1 LIKLSSMLIVAATLT
16 GCTDDDDDDVRGF
29 LPADTVEWRAD
40 IVGIGRFAAIRG
52 DAHVMSTIG
61 VKSIMAGA
69 DIQFDAPFA
78 VRPWHVHVGP
88 CATDGA
94 IVGRPAS
101 YPLLR
106 TNRGGRGD
114 VTVGL
119 PGGIEPDGVYHVDVH
134 ASAAELQTIIAC
146 GDLSLIEL

>member
-1 LIKLSSMLIVAATLT
+1 MTKLSSTLIVAATLT
-16 GCTDDDDDDVRGF
+16 GCAGDDDDKDRGF
-29 LPADTVEWRAD
+29 VAADTVEWRAD

-78 VRPWHVHVGP
+78 TRPWHVHVGP
-88 CATDGA
+88 CATDGG
-94 IVGRPAS
+94 IVGRPGS

-106 TNRGGRGD
+106 TNRGGRDD
-114 VTVGL
+114 VTVWL

-134 ASAAELQTIIAC
+134 ASATELQTIIAC
-146 GDLSLIEL
+146 GDLSVIEP

>member
-1 LIKLSSMLIVAATLT
+1 MIKLSSILIVAATLT
-16 GCTDDDDDDVRGF
+16 GCTGDDDDDRGF
-29 LPADTVEWRAD
+29 VADDTVEWRAD
-40 IVGIGRFAAIRG
+40 IVGIGRFTAIRG

-78 VRPWHVHVGP
+78 TRPWHVHVGS

-106 TNRGGRGD
+106 TNRGGRDD
-114 VTVGL
+114 VTVRL
-119 PGGIEPDGVYHVDVH
+119 PGGIDPDGVYHVDVH
-134 ASAAELQTIIAC
+134 ASAAELETIVAC
-146 GDLSLIEL
+146 GDLSVIGP